1 MEYKRSIKLK
11 FKRLQLIFV
20 LLMLIALSQ
29 RNYILAF
36 LCGIMST
43 IFYILQ
49 NKQ

>member
-1 MEYKRSIKLK
+1 MEHKGNSKLK

-29 RNYILAF
+29 RNYLLAVC
-36 LCGIMST
+36 CGITST